1 VAGKKKDKKGTTAKL
16 AERLHL
22 SGMSKAASAT
32 IANAV
37 AKVGLGKSKGNGK
50 GKNKG
55 KKGGKGK
62 K

>member
-1 VAGKKKDKKGTTAKL
+1 MGGKKKDKKGQTDKL
-16 AERLHL
+16 ANRLHL
-22 SGMSKAASAT
+22 SGMSKAAAAT

-37 AKVGLGKSKGNGK
+37 AKVRVGKGNGK